1 MRLIGL
7 AVVLILGLLTPF
19 PARAQAPHVAK
30 TPKVGILTPAR
41 EGDPVAN
48 AVEKVFQDALKRLGW
63 LEGQNVVFER
73 RYTGGQTDRFEP
85 AARELVHLSVDL
97 IVAWS
102 PAATVATKNATQTIP
117 IVFLAGGAAVEHGLV
132 AGLPRPG
139 GNLTGITFQANRTL
153 APKYYGAPQGA
164 NP

>member
-63 LEGQNVVFER
+63 LEGQNVVFEP
-73 RYTGGQTDRFEP
+73 DIP
-85 AARELVHLSVDL
+85 VARPIDSSRLL
-97 IVAWS
+97 ANWS
-102 PAATVATKNATQTIP
+102 T
-117 IVFLAGGAAVEHGLV
+117 
-132 AGLPRPG
+132 
-139 GNLTGITFQANRTL
+139 
-153 APKYYGAPQGA
+153 
-164 NP
+164 